1 MFLRRCVYGLCITV
15 TMLIIFG
22 FSSQPAEVTRR
33 TSNII
38 VTPIENVLKQSLYDD
53 TNEAK
58 EWKEIKKI
66 IVKIVRKSAHFFLYF
81 LLSIFVFLYIEN
93 SRIRRNL
100 NFLFSC
106 LFTIMYAYTD
116 EFHQTFVLGRTGRV
130 SDVLIDATGAVLG
143 VIFVSYIIKKNS
155 GSSKYR

>member
-93 SRIRRNL
+93 SRISRNL
-100 NFLFSC
+100 NFYFPVYLLLCMHILTNFIKLLCWEERAEYQMCLLMLLELF
-106 LFTIMYAYTD
+106 
-116 EFHQTFVLGRTGRV
+116 
-130 SDVLIDATGAVLG
+130 
-143 VIFVSYIIKKNS
+143 
-155 GSSKYR
+155 